1 VDTRARLRRFVG
13 PAAAVDTHDVGRFRS
28 IVRRTGI
35 VRLVLAGGAVAL
47 VLAAAAT
54 ARDPQTSEQAL
65 VPPDRIGVVVLDLS
79 LSITDD
85 DYVAI
90 RRTLRRLVAEDATIG
105 LAVFSDV
112 PYELLP
118 PGTPASELKSVL
130 RLLVAPRLGP
140 VRNPWTQTFRAGTRI
155 SVALELARSMLERD
169 QIAKGSILLVSDLET
184 APDDVPALTRTID
197 GLQRADIKLR
207 VVPLAPS
214 SDALSLFSGLLDK
227 DAVAAFTNGPDRAA
241 PVTASTA
248 VKTPVVFLL
257 LGLLVFGL
265 LAAHERFSGRIALP
279 RAEQTA
285 GEAGP

>member
-1 VDTRARLRRFVG
+1 VDTRARLRRLVG
-13 PAAAVDTHDVGRFRS
+13 PAAAVDTHDVGGFRS
-28 IVRRTGI
+28 IVRRTGL
-35 VRLVLAGGAVAL
+35 VRLVLAGGALAL

-54 ARDPQTSEQAL
+54 ARNPQTSEQAL

-155 SVALELARSMLERD
+155 SAALELARSMLQRD

-184 APDDVPALTRTID
+184 APDDIPALTRTIT

-207 VVPLAPS
+207 VVPLGS
-214 SDALSLFSGLLDK
+214 NSDARALFSGLLEK
-227 DAVAAFTNGPDRAA
+227 DAVAAFAQSPDRSD

-248 VKTPVVFLL
+248 VDTPVVFLV

-279 RAEQTA
+279 RVEQTV
-285 GEAGP
+285 GEARR

>member
-1 VDTRARLRRFVG
+1 VRTRSRLRRLVG
-13 PAAAVDTHDVGRFRS
+13 PATPVDTHDVGGLRS
-28 IVRRTGI
+28 VVRRTGI
-35 VRLVLAGGAVAL
+35 VRLVLAGGAIAL
-47 VLAAAAT
+47 LLAAAAS

-85 DYVAI
+85 DYAAI

-118 PGTPASELKSVL
+118 PGTPAAELKPIL
-130 RLLVAPRLGP
+130 RLLIAPRLGQI
-140 VRNPWTQTFRAGTRI
+140 RNPWTQTFRAGTKI
-155 SVALELARSMLERD
+155 SVALELAKSMLERD
-169 QIAKGSILLVSDLET
+169 RVAKGSILLVSDLET
-184 APDDVPALTRTID
+184 APDDVPSLTRTIA
-197 GLQRADIKLR
+197 GLQKADIRLR

-214 SDALSLFSGLLDK
+214 SDSVALFSGLLDK
-227 DAVAAFTNGPDRAA
+227 DAVAAFTRGPEPEA

-248 VKTPVVFLL
+248 VDTPVVLL
-257 LGLLVFGL
+257 VLGLLVFGL

-279 RAEQTA
+279 RAERVA
-285 GEAGP
+285 EEAS